1 MNSKISE
8 KKNILKRLL
17 VLKEETSL
25 EVTTEILRMFSV
37 RQSDYEFQM
46 KNYINNND
54 FDKIKFLAHNL
65 KSTSA
70 NIGAVRL
77 PQICQWVED
86 SNPDNRLLP
95 FYLRSMFSEYKK
107 TKYFANEIM
116 DQLSGAAVQ

>member
-17 VLKEETSL
+17 VLKNETNM
-25 EVTTEILRMFSV
+25 EVTAEILRMFSE
-37 RQSDYEFQM
+37 RQSDYELKM
-46 KNYINNND
+46 KNYILHND
-54 FDKIKFLAHNL
+54 FENIKFLAHNL

-116 DQLSGAAVQ
+116 DQFSGGAVQ